1 LDTDES
7 LESSDSAPLH
17 GSKANAAQPSGGLGG
32 SFKPRKAFF
41 STYKSP
47 LAVTLAIIIMGGL
60 FAYSKMQTSLFPEIT
75 FPKIKIIADA
85 GLQPV
90 DKMMVTVTRPLENAI
105 KQIPD
110 LTTIRSTTSRGSCEI
125 SAFIDWKANVDLSQ
139 QRIEARIAEIRN
151 TLPPDV
157 SLTVEKMNP
166 SILPVMGYSL
176 ESHQLS
182 PIELK
187 ELALFTIKPYLSQVS
202 GVSEIRIIGGKSKE
216 YWVQLNLQKMST
228 LSITP
233 DAINTALSQT
243 NFVKSNGYLSDYRY
257 LYLTVTDASVRTI
270 DQLKNIV
277 ISNNGKRV
285 IQLQDIA
292 DIQVKEAVEYIKVNA
307 NGKESILIAVIKQP
321 NSNLIDVSN
330 KMKEKI
336 AGLKDIL
343 PKDVTIKS
351 YYIQADFV
359 NTSVKSVTDSLWIGL
374 ALAIIVAIIF
384 LRSVKASATILIIIP
399 VTLSAT
405 LIVLNAIGYTLN
417 IMTLGAIAASIGLII
432 DDAIVVVEQIH
443 RTHEEHPGEQYKS
456 IVQKAIHF
464 LFPAMVGSS
473 ISTIVIFI
481 PFILMSGVAGA
492 YFNVLTN
499 TMIITLICSFFVTWI
514 GLPVVYLLFSR
525 KKNEKTVSK
534 KEKPLEVKK
543 QQWVSFFIF
552 RPWISIV
559 FVALLIVSIVLIL
572 PKLQTGFLPVMDE
585 GTIVLDYSSLPGTS
599 LEETDKELQQ
609 VEKIIV
615 STPEVNAY
623 SRRTGTQMGFFI
635 TEPNTGDYQ
644 IQLKNNRKKTT
655 EEVIADIRKRIEASQ
670 PELRI
675 DFGQVIGDMLGD
687 LMTSVQPIEIK
698 IFGDD
703 QQKLHELATQ
713 VGKVVENTNGTADVF
728 NGITIT
734 GPSVS
739 VVPDYVKLAQFGI
752 TPASLQFQLQ
762 TSLSGN
768 LIGNI
773 FEKER
778 IYSVRLVYPGSKKM
792 SVEDVKKLQI
802 ASPDGRLKPIS
813 ELADVQ
819 VSEGDAEIHR
829 ENLQSMG
836 VVSARLDNRD
846 LGSTMKEIQSKVPKQ
861 VHLPPGYHIEYGG
874 AYASQQQSFTEL
886 LMILIAS
893 SLLVFGVILF
903 LFREIKVA
911 LAILIIAVLGISGS
925 YLGLYLTG
933 TPLNVGSYTGLIMIV
948 GIIGENSIFTF
959 LQFRENLREQSVDE
973 SIEYAIST
981 RLRPKL
987 MTALGAIIA
996 LMPLALGIGAGAE
1009 MHQPLAIAVI
1019 GGFVIALPLLL
1030 IVLPSMLRLLYK
1042 NYKPDEIRSTVS

>member
-1 LDTDES
+1 
-7 LESSDSAPLH
+7 
-17 GSKANAAQPSGGLGG
+17 
-32 SFKPRKAFF
+32 
-41 STYKSP
+41 
-47 LAVTLAIIIMGGL
+47 MGGL
-60 FAYSKMQTSLFPEIT
+60 FAYTKMQTSLFPEIT

-85 GLQPV
+85 GLMPV
-90 DKMMVTVTRPLENAI
+90 DKMMVTVTRPLELAI
-105 KQIPD
+105 KRIPD
-110 LTTIRSTTSRGSCEI
+110 LTDIRSTTSRGSCEI

-139 QRIEARIAEIRN
+139 QRIDGRIAEIRN
-151 TLPPDV
+151 TLPADV
-157 SLTVEKMNP
+157 NITVEKMNP

-176 ESHQLS
+176 ESHELS

-187 ELALFTIKPYLSQVS
+187 ELALYTIKPYLSQVS
-202 GVSEIRIIGGKSKE
+202 GVSEIRVIGGKSKE
-216 YWVQLNLQKMST
+216 YWVQLDLQKMST
-228 LSITP
+228 LGVTP
-233 DAINTALSQT
+233 DVINTALAQT
-243 NFVKSNGYLSDYRY
+243 NFVRSNGYLADYRH
-257 LYLTVTDASVRTI
+257 LYLTITDASVISI
-270 DQLKNIV
+270 DQLKNAV

-285 IQLQDIA
+285 LQLQDIA

-307 NGKESILIAVIKQP
+307 NGKESILIAVVKQP
-321 NSNLIDVSN
+321 NSNLIDVS
-330 KMKEKI
+330 KDMEAKI
-336 AGLKDIL
+336 AGLKNIL
-343 PKDVTIKS
+343 PKDVIVKP
-351 YYIQADFV
+351 YYVQADFV

-384 LRSVKASATILIIIP
+384 LRSFKASATILIIIP
-399 VTLSAT
+399 ITLSAT
-405 LIVLNAIGYTLN
+405 LIVLYAIGYTLN

-443 RTHEEHPGEQYKS
+443 RTHEEHPGEEYKT
-456 IVQKAIHF
+456 IVQKAIHY
-464 LFPAMVGSS
+464 LLPAMIGSS
-473 ISTIVIFI
+473 VSTIVIFI

-499 TMIITLICSFFVTWI
+499 TMIITLVCSFFVTWI

-525 KKNEKTVSK
+525 RKKKEKFVVK
-534 KEKPLEVKK
+534 KEKPQQVKK
-543 QQWVSFFIF
+543 QKWVSFFIF
-552 RPWISIV
+552 RPWISFI
-559 FVALLIVSIVLIL
+559 FVGLLILSIVLIL
-572 PKLQTGFLPVMDE
+572 PKLKTGFLPDMDE
-585 GTIVLDYSSLPGTS
+585 GTIVMDYSSLPGTS

-609 VEKIIV
+609 VEKIIT

-644 IQLKNNRKKTT
+644 IQLKSNRSKKTT
-655 EEVIADIRKRIEASQ
+655 TVIEDIRKRIEASQ
-670 PELRI
+670 PELRV

-703 QQKLHELATQ
+703 QQKLHDLAKH
-713 VGKVVENTNGTADVF
+713 VGTVLENIQGTADVF
-728 NGITIT
+728 NGIIIT
-734 GPSVS
+734 GPSVI
-739 VVPDYVKLAQFGI
+739 VVPDYNKIAQFGI
-752 TPASLQFQLQ
+752 TPANLQFQLQ
-762 TSLSGN
+762 TSLQGN

-778 IYSVRLVYPGSKKM
+778 LYPVRLVYPGSKLM

-802 ASPDGRLKPIS
+802 ASPDGRLKPIG

-819 VSEGDAEIHR
+819 VNEGAAEIQR
-829 ENLQSMG
+829 ENLQSIG
-836 VVSARLDNRD
+836 VVTSRLENRD
-846 LGSTMKEIQSKVPKQ
+846 LGSTIKEIQNKVSQ
-861 VHLPPGYHIEYGG
+861 QIHLPVGYHIEYGG

-903 LFREIKVA
+903 LFKEIKVA

-925 YLGLYLTG
+925 YLALFFTG
-933 TPLNVGSYTGLIMIV
+933 TALNVGSYTGLIMIV

-959 LQFRENLREQSVDE
+959 LQFKENLHHQSVDE
-973 SIEYAIST
+973 SIEFAIST

-1009 MHQPLAIAVI
+1009 LHQPLAIAVI
-1019 GGFVIALPLLL
+1019 GGFLIALPLLL
-1030 IVLPSMLRLLYK
+1030 MVLPSVLRLLYK
-1042 NYKPDEIRSTVS
+1042 NYKMKEVNLAE